1 MVKLSHRVIYFDLSP
16 VYQALRKPLENAGG
30 DSVDFYLSIGEYD
43 HLVRQIVL
51 LDLLTRTEHITFCS
65 AQLALKRYV
74 RDMDF
79 LICFPQAVNL
89 LESELG
95 NSRAVFHSVEDAI
108 PVPINPY
115 TMMEPVKGP
124 IWAFITGA

>member
-1 MVKLSHRVIYFDLSP
+1 MVKLTHRVIYFDLSP
-16 VYQALRKPLENAGG
+16 VYQALRAPMTKAGG

-51 LDLLTRTEHITFCS
+51 LELLTRTGHITFCS
-65 AQLALKRYV
+65 AQLALKRYA

-79 LICFPQAVNL
+79 ILCFPQAFNL

-95 NSRAVFHSVEDAI
+95 NSRDVFHAVEDAI

-115 TMMEPVKGP
+115 TMMEPVTGP

>member
-16 VYQALRKPLENAGG
+16 VYQALREPMAKAGG
-30 DSVDFYLSIGEYD
+30 DCVDFYLSLGEYD

-51 LDLLTRTEHITFCS
+51 LELLVRTKQITFCA
-65 AQLALKRYV
+65 AQLALKRYL

-79 LICFPQAVNL
+79 LVCFPQSFNY
-89 LESELG
+89 LEHELG
-95 NSRAVFHSVEDAI
+95 NSREVFHSVEDAI

-115 TMMEPVKGP
+115 TMMEPVKGT
-124 IWAFITGA
+124 IWAFISGA